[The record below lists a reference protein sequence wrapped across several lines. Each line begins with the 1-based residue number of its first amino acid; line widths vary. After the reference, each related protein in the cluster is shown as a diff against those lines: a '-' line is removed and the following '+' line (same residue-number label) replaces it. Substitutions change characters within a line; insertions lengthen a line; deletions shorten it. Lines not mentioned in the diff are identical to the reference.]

1 VTAHLEINS
10 QEKFSPWTATLHRRG
25 GLAGVLA
32 TFLLLYLLLVLLG
45 YLCKETGNELTLLWP
60 AAGLLFSALW
70 LSPLRL
76 WPVYLLMQFAV
87 EMAVGPLF
95 QEPFRPFTALAF
107 ISANSLDAIV
117 GALIARALIRN
128 RTAVHVRQVLQFAVA
143 TWIGSAV
150 SAALGAW
157 LEMRYSNLGYWHL
170 LQLWWA
176 GNWLGTLTITP
187 VVFAWAVPLRK
198 LHPSLRLRS
207 IHELLLFSVL
217 IIVATVWIFTTRSGK
232 ASSVFQ
238 LPVVLAVIIVAA
250 SFRLPPRWSAM
261 LAAASVLIAAVM
273 AARYAGPFEVA
284 NPFLRV
290 LQLQSFLTALMG
302 ISFLLTTALAEM
314 RITMERLTDSEER
327 YRSLVELSTEA
338 VWRIELEEPMDASM
352 TYPEQLQWL
361 RAHAWIAE
369 CNSAYQQMD
378 DYSREATQK
387 RWRTELPWIDAY
399 ERQLQQAAKQHYSI
413 DSMRFNAV
421 RSGQARAYLASFSGV
436 VSNGTLLRIWGVA
449 RDVTELVELNA
460 QLQIEQS
467 RLKTYARQIVS
478 AEEMARRATAV
489 DLHDGIGQVLVG
501 MGMMLDVAR
510 DQATDP
516 VRHLIDESRLR
527 LREVQETTR
536 DLIADLSPPGLYD
549 LGLSPALQWLS
560 DTLRN
565 NDNLN
570 VDLDVELQE
579 NLVPMTVRV
588 LVFKLV
594 RELLRNVIKHAGVG
608 AASVLVRGDHE
619 EVRVTVSDTGRGFDW
634 QKSLSSSRTGGF
646 GLLSVAGRIDEA
658 GGELNVYA
666 APGRGARFEISI
678 PVQAPSSADAMLDP
692 HRSTA
697 WP

>member
-1 VTAHLEINS
+1 VTAQLEHNS
-10 QEKFSPWTATLHRRG
+10 QEKFSPWAATLSRRG
-25 GLAGVLA
+25 GVPGVMA
-32 TFLLLYLLLVLLG
+32 AFLVLYLLLVLLG

-70 LSPLRL
+70 LSPARL
-76 WPVYLLMQFAV
+76 WPAYLVMQVAV
-87 EMAVGPLF
+87 EIMVGSFF
-95 QEPFRPFTALAF
+95 QEPFRPLTALAF
-107 ISANSLDAIV
+107 TSANSLDAIV

-143 TWIGSAV
+143 TWIGSAA

-157 LEMRYSNLGYWHL
+157 LEMSYSNLGYWHQ

-176 GNWLGTLTITP
+176 GHWLGTLTITP

-207 IHELLLFSVL
+207 IHELLLFAVL
-217 IIVATVWIFTTRSGK
+217 IIVATVWIFTTRSGN
-232 ASSVFQ
+232 AGSVLQ

-261 LAAASVLIAAVM
+261 LAAASVVIAAVM

-352 TYPEQLQWL
+352 SWQEQLQWL
-361 RAHAWIAE
+361 RTHACVAE

-378 DYSREATQK
+378 DHGGVPR
-387 RWRTELPWIDAY
+387 RWRKELAWITAY
-399 ERQLQQAAKQHYSI
+399 EQQLQQAAKQHYSI
-413 DSMRFNAV
+413 DSLRFNGV
-421 RSGQARAYLASFSGV
+421 RSGQTRAYLASFSGV

-449 RDVTELVELNA
+449 RDVTELVDLNA
-460 QLQIEQS
+460 QLLIEQS

-565 NDNLN
+565 NDNLH

-579 NLVPMTVRV
+579 DLVPMTVRA

-594 RELLRNVIKHAGVG
+594 RELLRNVIKHAGVRD
-608 AASVLVRGDHE
+608 ASVTVRGDHE
-619 EVRVTVSDTGRGFDW
+619 RVRVTVSDEGKGFEW
-634 QKSLSSSRTGGF
+634 EKSLSSSRTGGF
-646 GLLSVAGRIDEA
+646 GLLSVAGRINEA
-658 GGELNVYA
+658 GGEIRVDT
-666 APGRGARFEISI
+666 APGKGARFEMQF
-678 PVQAPSSADAMLDP
+678 PLLPPPSSNAVLER
-692 HRSTA
+692 RSSGA
-697 WP
+697 WR